1 MWGGV
6 MIRRVRIIAAIA
18 AIGVLADT
26 ARAAP
31 NFILILSDDLGW
43 TSLSTPLD
51 DSHPDAQSDFYET
64 PQLDNLAARGMRFSN
79 AYAAAPV
86 CSPTRY
92 SIQYGKTPARLQ
104 RTRSDKPNRVD
115 HSQKSLPQVLKSID
129 PSYRTAHFGKWHIA
143 ADPTALGYDEHDG
156 ITNNKTGGFK
166 NDNTQWAGYADKDP
180 KRVHSLTNRAIEF
193 MKESAKK
200 NQPFFMQISHYAV
213 HSNIEYS
220 EESFEHFADQS
231 PGDLHKNR
239 GYAAMVRDL
248 DLSIGELMEAYD
260 ELGLSKDTY
269 VIFASDNGGMPVIPM
284 QVNRGRPY
292 KAGLNSPL
300 LRGKWDLTEGG
311 IRVPFAVVG
320 PGVKSGSQSDTPVV
334 TYDLLPTVAALAGSD
349 AELPNDLDGG
359 SFHAALSDS
368 KAPVSRPLDSL
379 IFHYPHYNRVGM
391 NEPHSAIREGDYKLI
406 YFPVSDRSLLFDLSQ
421 DIGERTDLSEQQP
434 EVKARLQK
442 KLANYLESVDAERP
456 EQGSKWVTVGKE
468 GQVRTQFFQRYDED

>member
-1 MWGGV
+1 MAIQIALTASVAWALLFVSGTAWG
-6 MIRRVRIIAAIA
+6 
-18 AIGVLADT
+18 
-26 ARAAP
+26 AP

-51 DSHPDAQSDFYET
+51 ASTPDLRSDFYET
-64 PQLDNLAARGMRFSN
+64 PNMDALADRGMRFSN

-92 SIQYGKTPARLQ
+92 SIQFGKTPARLQ

-166 NDNTQWAGYADKDP
+166 NDNTQWAGYADEDP
-180 KRVHSLTNRAIEF
+180 KRVHSLTDRAIEF
-193 MKESAKK
+193 MKESAEKD
-200 NQPFFMQISHYAV
+200 QPFFMQISHYAV

-220 EESFEHFADQS
+220 EESFEHFSDQS

-260 ELGLSKDTY
+260 ELGLSEDTY

-349 AELPNDLDGG
+349 SELPTDLDGG
-359 SFHAALSDS
+359 SFHAALSDPN
-368 KAPVSRPLDSL
+368 APVSRPLDSL

-391 NEPHSAIREGDYKLI
+391 NEPHSAIREGNYKLI

-442 KLANYLESVDAERP
+442 KLANYLKSVDAERP